1 MQIEIAAT
9 SDLICKKIASGEIQ
23 LFETA
28 VSETLIENFVR
39 MFLDGKARILEK
51 TEILDLMRVVEIN
64 ENGYPFG
71 RIGLKDCTQQARQVK
86 RREGF
91 RDSEVCYSGHKE
103 AFFSA
108 WVYFNNER
116 DKRQSK

>member
-9 SDLICKKIASGEIQ
+9 SDLICEKIASGENR

-86 RREGF
+86 RRGGF
-91 RDSEVCYSGHKE
+91 WGREVCFSVLKE
-103 AFFSA
+103 AVFA
-108 WVYFNNER
+108 PWGYFTN
-116 DKRQSK
+116 